1 MIKKERT
8 DILNSYPD
16 IILFDELVEI
26 LNIGVN
32 TAYDLLKDKKI
43 YSKKIGKEYKIPK
56 ICIIDYIYN
65 TKSDKSSILKEYGD
79 ILDFKEV
86 RKILRNPC
94 KNTLYK
100 IFKNKEI
107 YFKVIAKEYKVPKL
121 SLIEYIFKDDSSAL

>member
-43 YSKKIGKEYKIPK
+43 Y
-56 ICIIDYIYN
+56 
-65 TKSDKSSILKEYGD
+65 
-79 ILDFKEV
+79 
-86 RKILRNPC
+86 
-94 KNTLYK
+94 
-100 IFKNKEI
+100 
-107 YFKVIAKEYKVPKL
+107 
-121 SLIEYIFKDDSSAL
+121 